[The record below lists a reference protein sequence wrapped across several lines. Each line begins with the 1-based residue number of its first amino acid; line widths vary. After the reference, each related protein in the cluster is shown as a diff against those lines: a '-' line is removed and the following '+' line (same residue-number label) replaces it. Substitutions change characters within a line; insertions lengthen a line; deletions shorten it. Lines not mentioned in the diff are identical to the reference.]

1 VTRASLLL
9 DTCALIW
16 IANDEPIA
24 SNAMLALRQAREADA
39 TIYVSPI
46 SAWELGLLVSRGR
59 LTLLMPPTRWFTHVL
74 HTSGV
79 QLADI
84 SPDVLISSSFL
95 PGVPPNDPAD
105 RILAATA
112 REHGYQLVTRDRL
125 LLSYGE
131 QGHMH
136 ILPC

>member
-1 VTRASLLL
+1 
-9 DTCALIW
+9 
-16 IANDEPIA
+16 
-24 SNAMLALRQAREADA
+24 
-39 TIYVSPI
+39 
-46 SAWELGLLVSRGR
+46 
-59 LTLLMPPTRWFTHVL
+59 MPPARWFTHVL

-125 LLSYGE
+125 LLAYGE
-131 QGHMH
+131 QGHIRM
-136 ILPC
+136 LPC

>member
-1 VTRASLLL
+1 M
-9 DTCALIW
+9 IW
-16 IANDEPIA
+16 LANDDPIANG
-24 SNAMLALRQAREADA
+24 AMLALRQAREADEA
-39 TIYVSPI
+39 IYVSPI

-59 LTLLMPPTRWFTHVL
+59 LTLLMPPARWFTHVL

-125 LLSYGE
+125 LLAYGE
-131 QGHMH
+131 QGHIRM
-136 ILPC
+136 LPC